1 MDAGERG
8 IATLAFQKQGNGAN
22 VLFVTVSQVN
32 SWFIKIVLK
41 QNYCS
46 YSPTQKIQNGFL

>member
-22 VLFVTVSQVN
+22 VPFRN
-32 SWFIKIVLK
+32 SITGKFMICQDRLET
-41 QNYCS
+41 NYCS